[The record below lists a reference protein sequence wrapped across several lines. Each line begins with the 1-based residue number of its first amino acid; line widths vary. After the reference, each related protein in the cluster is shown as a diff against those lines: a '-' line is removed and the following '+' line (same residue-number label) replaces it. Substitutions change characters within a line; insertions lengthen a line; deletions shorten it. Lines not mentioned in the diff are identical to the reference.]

1 MIRPWRSA
9 RSKGTAETRPRR
21 HRRRGEG
28 KFKRGSEHAG
38 KSAQR
43 YRQREILQT
52 LLIRSATSFDEL
64 VAQPFPLKVAFLS
77 RLVETN
83 DVGRVAI
90 CAIPPERE
98 NRGLPAKLPLSNSIH
113 LMNLKDK
120 SRQKACLQLCIW
132 RFRPT
137 CTLLEFSLFGINS
150 EV

>member
-1 MIRPWRSA
+1 MRPWRSA

-52 LLIRSATSFDEL
+52 LLIRSATLFNEL

-98 NRGLPAKLPLSNSIH
+98 NRGLPAKA
-113 LMNLKDK
+113 K
-120 SRQKACLQLCIW
+120 QTVQY
-132 RFRPT
+132 
-137 CTLLEFSLFGINS
+137 
-150 EV
+150 

>member
-98 NRGLPAKLPLSNSIH
+98 NRGLPAKTGVVGKKLTPKIRLICSLNWF
-113 LMNLKDK
+113 MNMFMNR
-120 SRQKACLQLCIW
+120 S
-132 RFRPT
+132 
-137 CTLLEFSLFGINS
+137 
-150 EV
+150 